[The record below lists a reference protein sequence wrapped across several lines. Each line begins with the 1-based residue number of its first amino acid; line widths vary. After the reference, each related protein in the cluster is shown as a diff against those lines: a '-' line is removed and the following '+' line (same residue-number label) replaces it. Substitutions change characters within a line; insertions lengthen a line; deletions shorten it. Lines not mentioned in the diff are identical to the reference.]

1 MVVQGFLNSATELL
15 FYTGGYDNNSDRHQ
29 QMIINSSGK
38 HWDGIVA
45 PTSKLHQDS
54 GTGTATYHQ
63 FTAGT
68 TTGQTV
74 NDGTLIGYW
83 MPVVM
88 QYSTIKRVLM

>member
-1 MVVQGFLNSATELL
+1 
-15 FYTGGYDNNSDRHQ
+15 
-29 QMIINSSGK
+29 MIINSSGNIGM
-38 HWDGIVA
+38 GIAA

-74 NDGTLIGYW
+74 NDGTLIGIDASGNAIFNNKE
-83 MPVVM
+83 
-88 QYSTIKRVLM
+88 STYVSFYQTTLRGQESQL